1 MGIAEILIT
10 AGVPT
15 AITSF
20 FFWML
25 KRKLDAQ
32 AKERQKAEEE
42 QEAKA
47 VAREKNRER
56 LMLMLMQSN
65 RAAIVLGEATARA
78 VQRIPD
84 AHCNGDMHQA
94 LDYVAGV
101 QKKQKDFL
109 MELGIHSIYE

>member
-1 MGIAEILIT
+1 MGIVEILVA

-15 AITSF
+15 AITGF
-20 FFWML
+20 FFWL
-25 KRKLDAQ
+25 IKRKLDFQ
-32 AKERQKAEEE
+32 AKERQKIAEE

-47 VAREKNRER
+47 IAREKNREH

-94 LDYVAGV
+94 LEYVASV

-109 MELGIHSIYE
+109 MELGIHAIYD